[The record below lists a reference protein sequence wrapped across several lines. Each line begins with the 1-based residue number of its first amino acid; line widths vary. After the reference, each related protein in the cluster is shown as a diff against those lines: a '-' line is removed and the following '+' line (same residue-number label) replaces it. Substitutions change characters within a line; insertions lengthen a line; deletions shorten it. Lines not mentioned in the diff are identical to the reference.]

1 MIGNKSDTWRI
12 IGMITV
18 ALTVIMLY
26 GLSMALLSMTMVDLW
41 KIAAISIGIAFAG
54 NVAKNGW

>member
-26 GLSMALLSMTMVDLW
+26 GLSMALLSMTIVDL
-41 KIAAISIGIAFAG
+41 
-54 NVAKNGW
+54 